1 MTLRIVA
8 DVREDGTTIR
18 LIGRMR
24 AEHIAP
30 VREEI
35 GASSAPTALDLDEV
49 TLTDIDAVRFLVAAE
64 RDGIVLQHCA
74 PFIREWIA
82 RESGSQAREQLVKG
96 ACMPTK
102 LSIVFC
108 HGIWA
113 DGSSFSK
120 VIPPLQAEGY
130 EVIAAQYDL
139 DTPEGDV
146 ATVKRTLGRVGSP
159 AILVGHSY
167 GGSVITAAGTDDR
180 VVGLVYIAALANDAG
195 ETSQSQQEKFP
206 VTDVFKYVEVAD
218 GRIWM
223 RPEGVVCFAG
233 DLSPQEQQVV
243 WATHY
248 APAADLF
255 SRNAPGIAWKSK
267 PSWYIVANNDRT
279 VQPDLQRFLAKRM
292 GATTRAVDS
301 SHVAMLSQPG
311 FVVDVIRAAVSAV
324 QGASATA

>member
-1 MTLRIVA
+1 
-8 DVREDGTTIR
+8 
-18 LIGRMR
+18 
-24 AEHIAP
+24 
-30 VREEI
+30 
-35 GASSAPTALDLDEV
+35 
-49 TLTDIDAVRFLVAAE
+49 
-64 RDGIVLQHCA
+64 
-74 PFIREWIA
+74 
-82 RESGSQAREQLVKG
+82 
-96 ACMPTK
+96 MPTK
-102 LSIVFC
+102 PSIVFC

-130 EVIAAQYDL
+130 EVMAAQYGL

-146 ATVKRTLGRVGSP
+146 AMVKRTLGRVGSP

-218 GRIWM
+218 ERIWM

-243 WATHY
+243 WATTMRRLPTCS
-248 APAADLF
+248 AGMRPTSPGSRSRPGTSSPTTTGRFSPICNAF
-255 SRNAPGIAWKSK
+255 SRSAWEPPPELSTAATWRCCLTLA
-267 PSWYIVANNDRT
+267 SWST
-279 VQPDLQRFLAKRM
+279 
-292 GATTRAVDS
+292 
-301 SHVAMLSQPG
+301 
-311 FVVDVIRAAVSAV
+311 
-324 QGASATA
+324 